1 MSPTFCSNGVL
12 PSHMDHQLLSNPNTT
27 KYNER
32 NRSVDFGFILTRC
45 MRDEETAVYWIECV
59 YCIRRWYPAPI
70 PIVVI
75 DDGSLPEYL
84 ARPTA
89 PVQPWMEGVRMD
101 TVPEFPGRGEFL
113 PYYYFYHQH
122 PYWLLGNR
130 YLSPPTTT
138 WDYAIT
144 MHDSLFLQAPL
155 PIDPTSVATICPL
168 FDFDHQ
174 WDEDRETTELLSHI
188 PDLDHRDTLIRT
200 YYAKRTWKGC
210 FGMMSVVRREFL
222 VALQDKYNLFALMPY
237 IRDRDDRCRTERI
250 LAVAVRAFCEEHCI
264 AERSMKRPSVYG
276 NIHEYTYSRD
286 MYWYFSWT
294 DYQYLVSAEAR
305 RIAKQLVPE
314 GTTTSTTGNQAIP
327 VIKVWSGR

>member
-1 MSPTFCSNGVL
+1 MSP
-12 PSHMDHQLLSNPNTT
+12 
-27 KYNER
+27 KY
-32 NRSVDFGFILTRC
+32 GFILTRC
-45 MRDEETAVYWIECV
+45 MRNEESAVYWIECV

-89 PVQPWMEGVRMD
+89 PVQPWMEDVRIES
-101 TVPEFPGRGEFL
+101 VPEFPGRGELL
-113 PYYYFYHQH
+113 PYYYLYHQSGGS
-122 PYWLLGNR
+122 WSGGDKER
-130 YLSPPTTT
+130 STPTTT

-155 PIDPTSVATICPL
+155 PIDPTSVSTICPL
-168 FDFDHQ
+168 FDFDHH
-174 WDEDRETTELLSHI
+174 WDEDPETTELLSHV
-188 PDLDHRDTLIRT
+188 PDPDHRDTLIRT
-200 YYAKRTWKGC
+200 YHAKHTWKGY

-250 LAVAVRAFCEEHCI
+250 LAVAVRAFSEAHRI
-264 AERSMKRPSVYG
+264 AGERPSVYG

-286 MYWYFSWT
+286 MYWCFSWT
-294 DYQYLVSAEAR
+294 EYQYLVAAAVNH
-305 RIAKQLVPE
+305 IDP
-314 GTTTSTTGNQAIP
+314 TSKTGNQAIP
-327 VIKVWSGR
+327 AIKVWSGR